1 MLISSCSKVSIQFK
15 SHICSW
21 TNKRK
26 IDLSKIE
33 FVPQTKR
40 TSLFWLRKCQ
50 CMTWNFALSS
60 MLPCGTHNSYLK
72 NVFNLAENLVLAR
85 LWTPNVSSNTLQ
97 QLQSVLVTRKR
108 WQCLERCRSDPLH
121 IYVLIIIK
129 QHKHS
134 LHNNIFLECFFH
146 LQGSLEDQIIA
157 ANPLLEA
164 YGNAK
169 TVRNDNSSRFVS
181 SFVI

>member
-1 MLISSCSKVSIQFK
+1 MI
-15 SHICSW
+15 
-21 TNKRK
+21 
-26 IDLSKIE
+26 
-33 FVPQTKR
+33 
-40 TSLFWLRKCQ
+40 
-50 CMTWNFALSS
+50 
-60 MLPCGTHNSYLK
+60 YLK
-72 NVFNLAENLVLAR
+72 LHLSHRQGKPVCSDYVSNLKLCIIFYVTLWHTQFLSEKFQYLMFNLAENLVLAR
-85 LWTPNVSSNTLQ
+85 LWTPNVSSSTLQ
-97 QLQSVLVTRKR
+97 QLQSVVVTRKR
-108 WQCLERCRSDPLH
+108 RQCLERCRSDPLH

-181 SFVI
+181 

>member
-1 MLISSCSKVSIQFK
+1 MIYLKLHWTHRQGEPVCSDYVSV
-15 SHICSW
+15 
-21 TNKRK
+21 NA
-26 IDLSKIE
+26 
-33 FVPQTKR
+33 
-40 TSLFWLRKCQ
+40 WLK
-50 CMTWNFALSS
+50 NFALSS
-60 MLPCGTHNSYLK
+60 MLPCGTPNSYLK

-97 QLQSVLVTRKR
+97 QLQSVLEKR
-108 WQCLERCRSDPLH
+108 LSQWLERCRSDPLH
-121 IYVLIIIK
+121 IYVLNIIK

-134 LHNNIFLECFFH
+134 LHNIFLECFFH

-181 SFVI
+181 